1 MNHYE
6 VLYIINDTI
15 DDTAKK
21 EIVARFSDLV
31 TENGGTVKKI
41 DLWGRR
47 RLAYPIRFMTE
58 GYYVLMTFDSEP
70 EFPTELERNLRISS
84 ENVLRFMVTRIPDG
98 FESKLEIPEEPETE
112 EAVEAEEVAE
122 EAVEEAAEEAE
133 EAETAEAAEEAAE

>member
-15 DDTAKK
+15 DDATKK
-21 EIVARFSDLV
+21 EIVSRFSDLV
-31 TENGGTVKKI
+31 TENGGKVIQI

-58 GYYVLMTFDSEP
+58 GYYVLMTFDAEP

-84 ENVLRFMVTRIPDG
+84 ENVLRFMVSRIPDG
-98 FESKLEIPEEPETE
+98 FESKLEAAEPAEEETAEEPT
-112 EAVEAEEVAE
+112 
-122 EAVEEAAEEAE
+122 EEAAEAPAE
-133 EAETAEAAEEAAE
+133 EPAESAEAAAE

>member
-21 EIVARFSDLV
+21 EIVTRFSDLV
-31 TENGGTVKKI
+31 TENGGKVNQI

-58 GYYVLMTFDSEP
+58 GYYVLMAFDAEP
-70 EFPTELERNLRISS
+70 ELPAELERNLRISS
-84 ENVLRFMVTRIPDG
+84 ENVLRFMVSRIPDG
-98 FESKLEIPEEPETE
+98 FESKLEMPEEPEE
-112 EAVEAEEVAE
+112 VAEAE
-122 EAVEEAAEEAE
+122 EAVEE
-133 EAETAEAAEEAAE
+133 TAEEAAEEVAETVEATEEAAE

>member
-15 DDTAKK
+15 DDAAKK
-21 EIVARFSDLV
+21 DIVSRFSDLV
-31 TENGGTVKKI
+31 TENGGKVIQI

-58 GYYVLMTFDSEP
+58 GYYVLMTFDAEP

-84 ENVLRFMVTRIPDG
+84 ENVLRFMVSRIPDG
-98 FESKLEIPEEPETE
+98 FESKLEAPEEPE
-112 EAVEAEEVAE
+112 
-122 EAVEEAAEEAE
+122 EAAEVPAAEAAVETAE
-133 EAETAEAAEEAAE
+133 EPAAPAEAAEETAE